1 MADMIDSGKIS
12 FACELDKDL
21 ETPTTE
27 SNTEARITFTET
39 QIVLGLGNDK
49 SIKYKATGQGTDLS
63 NYYNKSQVD
72 EKLKLKIDKTQL
84 GDYYNK
90 SEIDTS
96 LSTKVDTTT
105 LTTNH
110 YNKTE
115 TDNLLNN
122 KADKTVLENY
132 YNKSDIDGKL
142 TNKVDTTTLDN
153 YDLSTEVD
161 NKVKVVSDKVGDLS
175 TLETG
180 VKDTVVSAINEVKR
194 AQTEAGKVTNLNDLG
209 DVNAS
214 APRRGQFLG
223 WDQDTS
229 KWISKDVETDGMDTH
244 MADFSNPHRTT
255 ISNLNDTTINTP
267 KANQVLVYN
276 GTQWINKDVSLDDS
290 NYAKKNATN
299 TFTGENTFNNLKVT
313 KDATEAEEAVNLR
326 TLQTK
331 IGEIDYSNFAKK
343 NEANVFTKKQSGID
357 GTEDANFVT
366 LRQLKTKVG
375 LTGNETIAGNK
386 TFSSPV
392 SIPNATAN
400 NHSLPLGQADGRYAK
415 LLTQDLQW
423 TVSNEAESDTNFNDL
438 QKAINE
444 ASKYQPAN
452 GYNFITITLKTDWVW
467 NKIIRIPTGSNLS
480 FIKILSETTNN
491 CSVSDTFLTGSECV
505 TPYLGMKLT
514 CVKGAKILFSRSTV
528 RFLSV
533 ISINK
538 IRMLALNVC
547 WVESDGGEFNFED
560 DTNDPTV
567 LVIERCF
574 GYFYSKINIKYNYTA
589 TQIFGFL
596 IQTNS
601 CKLLMDNDVTFN
613 ITANP
618 LSTIFGFGLSRITLD
633 IDAGDKSTTKY
644 ITNCKG
650 SLYNVVFGT
659 HLNTHQKII
668 IEGSTEN
675 ICFNIDDS
683 GNKVNIFDPAKITL
697 NQCRYTN
704 ITPGQ
709 LTQGGSFIT
718 PKGA

>member
-72 EKLKLKIDKTQL
+72 EKLELKTDKTQL
-84 GDYYNK
+84 ENYYNK
-90 SEIDTS
+90 SEIDTY

-180 VKDTVVSAINEVKR
+180 VKNTVVAAINEVKR

-223 WDQDTS
+223 WDQDTR

-244 MADFSNPHRTT
+244 MANFSNPHRTT

-276 GTQWINKDVSLDDS
+276 GTKWINKDISLDDS
-290 NYAKKNATN
+290 NLAKLNATN
-299 TFTGENTFNNLKVT
+299 IFTAPQVVPNATAATHAINKGQFDSSISAINTNIDGINTNIGSINTTLGNKVT
-313 KDATEAEEAVNLR
+313 K
-326 TLQTK
+326 
-331 IGEIDYSNFAKK
+331 
-343 NEANVFTKKQSGID
+343 
-357 GTEDANFVT
+357 
-366 LRQLKTKVG
+366 
-375 LTGNETIAGNK
+375 TGNETIAGTK
-386 TFSSPV
+386 TFSSPIV
-392 SIPNATAN
+392 VPNATAATHAINKGQFDSSISAINTNIGSINTTLGNKVTKTGNETIAGVKTFSVPPISATNPTANNQVSNKGYVDTVGGTKVALSGNQTIAGTKTFSAIPICSVTPTNN
-400 NHSLPLGQADGRYAK
+400 NHLVNKKYVDG
-415 LLTQDLQW
+415 L
-423 TVSNEAESDTNFNDL
+423 
-438 QKAINE
+438 INSSGSGT
-444 ASKYQPAN
+444 AGAV
-452 GYNFITITLKTDWVW
+452 TLKSTRTTDGNWSITGLKVGVPLYILSSDSY
-467 NKIIRIPTGSNLS
+467 NYCGLKCISGSN
-480 FIKILSETTNN
+480 
-491 CSVSDTFLTGSECV
+491 
-505 TPYLGMKLT
+505 
-514 CVKGAKILFSRSTV
+514 
-528 RFLSV
+528 
-533 ISINK
+533 
-538 IRMLALNVC
+538 
-547 WVESDGGEFNFED
+547 DGH
-560 DTNDPTV
+560 
-567 LVIERCF
+567 
-574 GYFYSKINIKYNYTA
+574 
-589 TQIFGFL
+589 
-596 IQTNS
+596 
-601 CKLLMDNDVTFN
+601 
-613 ITANP
+613 
-618 LSTIFGFGLSRITLD
+618 
-633 IDAGDKSTTKY
+633 GDKYYY
-644 ITNCKG
+644 ITNG
-650 SLYNVVFGT
+650 
-659 HLNTHQKII
+659 
-668 IEGSTEN
+668 GSTNVFVVIPTATTVTIEIN
-675 ICFNIDDS
+675 SF
-683 GNKVNIFDPAKITL
+683 VTL
-697 NQCRYTN
+697 FRAYQ
-704 ITPGQ
+704 
-709 LTQGGSFIT
+709 
-718 PKGA
+718 

>member
-72 EKLKLKIDKTQL
+72 EKLKLKTDKTQL
-84 GDYYNK
+84 DNYYNK

-142 TNKVDTTTLDN
+142 ANKVDTTTLGN
-153 YDLSTEVD
+153 YDLSTVVD
-161 NKVKVVSDKVGDLS
+161 SKVEAVNNKIGDLT

-180 VKDTVVSAINEVKR
+180 IKDSVVKAINEVKR

-229 KWISKDVETDGMDTH
+229 KWVSKDVETDGMDTH
-244 MADFSNPHRTT
+244 IADFNNPHRTT

-276 GTQWINKDVSLDDS
+276 GTKWINKDVSLDDS

-313 KDATEAEEAVNLR
+313 KDATEAEEAVNLS

-331 IGEIDYSNFAKK
+331 IREIDYSNFAKK
-343 NEANVFTKKQSGID
+343 NEANVFTQKQSGIA
-357 GTEDANFVT
+357 GTD
-366 LRQLKTKVG
+366 
-375 LTGNETIAGNK
+375 
-386 TFSSPV
+386 
-392 SIPNATAN
+392 N
-400 NHSLPLGQADGRYAK
+400 NHFIIKKQLDDGLVTK
-415 LLTQDLQW
+415 STILTSQLNL
-423 TVSNEAESDTNFNDL
+423 TVGTGLETTTHFNSL
-438 QKAINE
+438 QKALNYAVTLKPKGNIRVV
-444 ASKYQPAN
+444 
-452 GYNFITITLKTDWVW
+452 ITLKRGFILEEQILMKDK
-467 NKIIRIPTGSNLS
+467 NYSFIRIESEDAEVEAKGENAKNNYGVDIAMIYTVNCANSAEFNCIFKMSTAGKEKCPTGFALVHGSVCYMQNGG
-480 FIKILSETTNN
+480 FKNCKIGLRANVGCCASLKNCDFSGSTQYGIYSSIDSIVQITNPIMRNCPSSTTLLK
-491 CSVSDTFLTGSECV
+491 VSDNGKMQVHMGIRRRGSDS
-505 TPYLGMKLT
+505 
-514 CVKGAKILFSRSTV
+514 AKIS
-528 RFLSV
+528 
-533 ISINK
+533 
-538 IRMLALNVC
+538 
-547 WVESDGGEFNFED
+547 
-560 DTNDPTV
+560 
-567 LVIERCF
+567 
-574 GYFYSKINIKYNYTA
+574 
-589 TQIFGFL
+589 
-596 IQTNS
+596 
-601 CKLLMDNDVTFN
+601 
-613 ITANP
+613 
-618 LSTIFGFGLSRITLD
+618 
-633 IDAGDKSTTKY
+633 
-644 ITNCKG
+644 
-650 SLYNVVFGT
+650 
-659 HLNTHQKII
+659 
-668 IEGSTEN
+668 
-675 ICFNIDDS
+675 
-683 GNKVNIFDPAKITL
+683 
-697 NQCRYTN
+697 N
-704 ITPGQ
+704 ITPNDRSSLDGFIY
-709 LTQGGSFIT
+709 GSVNVNLDN
-718 PKGA
+718 